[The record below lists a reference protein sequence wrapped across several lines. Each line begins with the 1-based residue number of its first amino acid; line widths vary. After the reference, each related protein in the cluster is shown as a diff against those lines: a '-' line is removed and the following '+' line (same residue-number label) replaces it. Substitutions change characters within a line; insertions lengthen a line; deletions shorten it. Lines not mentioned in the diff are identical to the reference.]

1 MGYSRQDLV
10 DEAAKAG
17 YPVTPRLVTDWVEQ
31 GLLGQGRRVGHGK
44 GGGRG
49 ARYEWP
55 ESQCRLFLLLLEKRP
70 TTPQTISGLC
80 DIPVGF
86 WLYWAV
92 DWINVDQVRRA
103 LATWWRRAS
112 STNEDQ
118 SLAQARQFVQAFV
131 PKGAPQAAVNALR
144 DAIQD
149 SMRSRRYDEAKL
161 KKLAEAVLL
170 PGSERPPAPYYK
182 DASGTIDDM
191 LCMVHT
197 MARYEDATDS
207 DFLEV
212 RARVRKIAADY
223 VRQWDQ
229 LRRLPGGQSF
239 QEPSWEFFTQ
249 MSCRSMI
256 IAIGQ
261 QLRARREG
269 WRMPPLDLVPPNS
282 VPYEFTLLPIRAP
295 DLMQ

>member
-17 YPVTPRLVTDWVEQ
+17 YPVSARLVTDWVDQ
-31 GLLGQGRRVGHGK
+31 GLLGPARRASHGK

-55 ESQCRLFLLLLEKRP
+55 ESQCRLLLLLLEKRATLP
-70 TTPQTISGLC
+70 AIGGLC
-80 DIPVGF
+80 DIPVGM
-86 WLYWAV
+86 WLYWSV
-92 DWINVDQVRRA
+92 DWIEVDQVRRA
-103 LATWWRRAS
+103 LATWWKRAS

-118 SLAQARQFVQAFV
+118 SLAQARQFVQSFI
-131 PKGAPQAAVNALR
+131 PKDAPSAEVSALR
-144 DAIQD
+144 DAIQNA
-149 SMRSRRYDEAKL
+149 MRSRRYDETKL
-161 KKLAEAVLL
+161 KKLAEAALA
-170 PGSERPPAPYYK
+170 GGTKRPPAPIHK
-182 DASGTIDDM
+182 DASGTIEDM
-191 LCMVHT
+191 LCMVHA
-197 MARYEDATDS
+197 MARYEDATTP

-229 LRRLPGGQSF
+229 LRRSPGGDAF

-249 MSCRSMI
+249 MSCRSMV

-261 QLRARREG
+261 QLRAKREG
-269 WRMPPLDLVPPNS
+269 WKMPPLDLVPPNS
-282 VPYEFTLLPIRAP
+282 VPYEFTLLPIRVP
-295 DLMQ
+295 GVIQ